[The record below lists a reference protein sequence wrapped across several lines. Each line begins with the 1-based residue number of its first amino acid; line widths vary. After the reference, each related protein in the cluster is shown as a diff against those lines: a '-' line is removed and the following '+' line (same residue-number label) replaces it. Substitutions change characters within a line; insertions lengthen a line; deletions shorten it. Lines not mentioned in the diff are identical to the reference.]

1 MHQLEGSLKL
11 MFEWDDNKSAIN
23 LKKHGISFK
32 EASLIFD
39 YPVLPLKIIV
49 KTMLNCEASL

>member
-1 MHQLEGSLKL
+1 

-32 EASLIFD
+32 EASLIFN
-39 YPVLPLKIIV
+39 YSVLSFVVHQVFWLHFIH
-49 KTMLNCEASL
+49 S